1 MTSEINCN
9 IEVTLWL
16 SQLLATFFNTSFQ
29 EHTISDLHHNLYSSS
44 LWPKLYKCVH
54 LMYFFCSFT
63 IFSFKLQFA
72 HCYTWSKWMIIFH
85 VMVVM
90 CRTCLSEMPS
100 NDSLIDWLTDSCFCK
115 RVNFQGK
122 LTKLL
127 RITCVEL
134 SVWLGVGSKTS
145 IISSVVGSQL
155 PVLYQFWT
163 HH

>member
-1 MTSEINCN
+1 MAK
-9 IEVTLWL
+9 TL
-16 SQLLATFFNTSFQ
+16 QMC
-29 EHTISDLHHNLYSSS
+29 S
-44 LWPKLYKCVH
+44 LDV
-54 LMYFFCSFT
+54 FFCSFT

-72 HCYTWSKWMIIFH
+72 HCYTWSKWMIIFY

-100 NDSLIDWLTDSCFCK
+100 NHSLIDWLTDLCFCK

-127 RITCVEL
+127 GITCVEL

-155 PVLYQFWT
+155 PVLYQLWT
-163 HH
+163 HHWGGRRTHSDICMAFIGILGCFIPLMITFAWKWESGIPFDHSC

>member
-1 MTSEINCN
+1 
-9 IEVTLWL
+9 
-16 SQLLATFFNTSFQ
+16 
-29 EHTISDLHHNLYSSS
+29 
-44 LWPKLYKCVH
+44 
-54 LMYFFCSFT
+54 
-63 IFSFKLQFA
+63 
-72 HCYTWSKWMIIFH
+72 MIIFY

-90 CRTCLSEMPS
+90 CRTCQIEMPS
-100 NDSLIDWLTDSCFCK
+100 NDSLIDWLTDLCFCK

-127 RITCVEL
+127 GITCVEL

-145 IISSVVGSQL
+145 IISGVVGSQL

>member
-1 MTSEINCN
+1 MAK
-9 IEVTLWL
+9 TL
-16 SQLLATFFNTSFQ
+16 QRC
-29 EHTISDLHHNLYSSS
+29 S
-44 LWPKLYKCVH
+44 LDV
-54 LMYFFCSFT
+54 FFCSFT

-72 HCYTWSKWMIIFH
+72 HCYTWSKWMIIFY

-100 NDSLIDWLTDSCFCK
+100 NDSLIDWLINWLTDLCFCK

-127 RITCVEL
+127 GITCVEL

-145 IISSVVGSQL
+145 IINSVVGSQL
-155 PVLYQFWT
+155 PVLYQLWT
-163 HH
+163 TRVVGECTLISVWHLLAC